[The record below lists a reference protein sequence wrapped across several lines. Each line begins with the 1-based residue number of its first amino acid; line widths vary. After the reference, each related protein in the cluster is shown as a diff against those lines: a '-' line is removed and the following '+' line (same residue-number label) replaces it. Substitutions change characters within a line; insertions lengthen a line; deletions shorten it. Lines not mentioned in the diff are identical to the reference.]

1 MCRYIFISYNAT
13 PILYFRQSDKY
24 GKFAIISKG
33 DEKIMDDYRQQ
44 QVEALQAA
52 HEYSAKIIN
61 GINNVK
67 AELRGGRLLDTD
79 EYLKEI
85 VNGINWLIEVTNRT
99 MDVINENEV
108 LIDKEQVNEAVK
120 ELGTALSKKDD
131 ELIAGALE
139 TGVLD
144 FLKTLEAA
152 TAGY

>member
-1 MCRYIFISYNAT
+1 
-13 PILYFRQSDKY
+13 
-24 GKFAIISKG
+24 
-33 DEKIMDDYRQQ
+33 MDDYRQQ

-120 ELGTALSKKDD
+120 ELGAALSKKDD